1 MRRFA
6 RFWFVLSLFSLLIL
20 TACGSGTADPYHE
33 TFDEAGTW
41 STGDDTYT
49 AGEIVDGVYNLLI
62 KGDDVSR
69 WAAAGEDFSDG
80 LYEVEVT
87 QTEGPID
94 NGYGMLLRAD
104 ADKGDFYLFKISG
117 DGFVWIGT
125 YQDGAEVTPLIRDHW
140 FQSTAVNTGLN
151 TTNKLSVRAE
161 SGNLIFYVNDQ
172 EVGRV
177 TDKTYANGDIGLFGQ
192 TLGAGGVSLDFDNF
206 KVTPLGS

>member
-1 MRRFA
+1 MRQFA
-6 RFWFVLSLFSLLIL
+6 RFLFVLTLFLLILL
-20 TACGSGTADPYHE
+20 TACGSDSTDPYIE
-33 TFDEAGTW
+33 TFDADGTW
-41 STGDDTYT
+41 SSGDDTYT
-49 AGEIVDGVYNLLI
+49 SGEIVDGVYNLLI

-80 LYEVEVT
+80 FYEVEAT
-87 QTEGPID
+87 QIEGPID

-104 ADKGDFYLFKISG
+104 ADKGDFYLFKISS
-117 DGFVWIGT
+117 DGYVWIGT
-125 YQDGAEVTPLIRDHW
+125 YQDGAEVAPIIRDHW

-177 TDKTYANGDIGLFGQ
+177 TDKTYNNGDIGLFGQ
-192 TLGAGGVSLDFDNF
+192 TLGSGGVNINFDNF
-206 KVTPLGS
+206 TVTPLES